1 MNFGP
6 IAALTVYATRLTMTW
21 KSALIAL
28 LVLASCTKDS
38 GEPAAEEWP
47 QHGLTEAQANEVLA
61 KVGDRVITVGEFADR
76 LASQSP
82 YLQARFESPER
93 RKEFLDNL
101 VRYELLVYEAKRRG
115 YMDDPEVQ
123 RARRSVMVQELIEQE
138 VEEPLEQNPISEE
151 EVQAAYEAN
160 PTEFDRPEQVRASDI
175 FIVDRKKAKAIFA
188 QAKDADRANFSRLAR
203 EHSEDETTAA
213 NSGDLRFFTAEGDGQ
228 PSATVRRAAFSIGK
242 IGNVYPELIEDG
254 AGYHILM
261 LTGKRA
267 ELKRTYEQAKRAIRH
282 KLTKERKDSAMEQ
295 LSERLREQV
304 PVEVDYDALEE
315 VVIEVP
321 ELSQ

>member
-1 MNFGP
+1 M
-6 IAALTVYATRLTMTW
+6 AW

-28 LVLASCTKDS
+28 LVLASCTKES
-38 GEPAAEEWP
+38 AEPTTEEWP
-47 QHGLTEAQANEVLA
+47 KHGLTEAQANEVLA
-61 KVGDRVITVGEFADR
+61 KVGDRTITIGEFADR

-123 RARRSVMVQELIEQE
+123 RARRRVMVQELVEQE
-138 VEEPLEQNPISEE
+138 VEEPLEENPISEE
-151 EVQAAYEAN
+151 EVQAAYDAN
-160 PTEFDRPEQVRASDI
+160 PTEFDRPQQVRASHI
-175 FIVDRKKAKAIFA
+175 FVTDRKKAKAILE
-188 QAKDADRANFSRLAR
+188 QVKSADRANFSRLAR
-203 EHSEDETTAA
+203 EHSEDDKTKG

-228 PSATVRRAAFSIGK
+228 PSAAVRKAAFSIDN
-242 IGNVYPELIEDG
+242 IGAVYPGLVEDG
-254 AGYHILM
+254 GGYHIVM

-282 KLTKERKDSAMEQ
+282 KLTKERKDEAMEA
-295 LSERLREQV
+295 LAKRLRAQ
-304 PVEVDYDALEE
+304 VEVEIDYDALEE
-315 VVIEVP
+315 VVVEVP
-321 ELSQ
+321 ELAQ